1 MSDNNYE
8 IVIYWSDEDD
18 VFVAEV
24 PELPGCAAH
33 GDSREETLRQAQ
45 QAIDNWL
52 HAAREIGHRIPTP
65 KGRLAFS

>member
-1 MSDNNYE
+1 MSNDNYE
-8 IVIYWSDEDD
+8 IVIYWSDEDG

-33 GDSREETLRQAQ
+33 GDSREEALRQAQ

-52 HAAREIGHRIPTP
+52 EAAHEIGHPIPAP

>member
-1 MSDNNYE
+1 MKEFNYE
-8 IVIYWSDEDD
+8 IVIYWSGADR

-33 GDSREETLRQAQ
+33 GDSSDEALHQAK

-52 HAAREIGHRIPTP
+52 AAARDIG
-65 KGRLAFS
+65 